1 MAKREEI
8 TLSELQERIGKS
20 IENSLPGKYW
30 VRAETG
36 EVKVHSGGHCY
47 MELIDRKTEG
57 GILAAKVQAVIW
69 CSTFRMVRPYFETAT
84 GRALERGIKILVCVQ
99 VQYSLLYGLSL
110 VISDIDPSFTIGE
123 QELERQKTIQKLKE
137 EGMFDVNSSLEIPL
151 LPRNIAVISSE
162 NAAGYRDFMQH
173 TSLNEYGF
181 KFNITLFSAPMQGET
196 APEGII
202 SALETIASGSES
214 FDIVLIIRG
223 GGSAQDLICFDDY
236 NLAVNIAQFPLPV
249 ITGIGHDHDYHIAD
263 MVSHTNVKTPTAA
276 ADFLLDLFIQEEQ
289 HLNYLSNRVA
299 VSLRTK
305 FANEEAE
312 IERRARRV
320 KEAVRRLTRE
330 QEHKLELLEKRA
342 TLANPLN
349 ILERGYSIALK
360 NGKKITN
367 SSQVN
372 QGDIITLVVANG
384 IIECTVNSKRDE

>member
-69 CSTFRMVRPYFETAT
+69 SSTFRMVRPYFETAT